1 MSIEDELKKDGII
14 VKEPLDALSRTLIS
28 KYVAEKFVSFFPFSR
43 FHYHDLFTRI
53 CRLDM
58 YFADI
63 PEGIS
68 EANYFY
74 IYFTIY
80 FKSGLPVDEMKKLC
94 VHEFLHHFQEI
105 KDQRNNLYRLG
116 LCDFTGVKV
125 HGMALNEA
133 AVQLISSKILKVK
146 EETVK
151 YYDIEFPTITPTYYP
166 LLCNLINQMAYV
178 VGDVVL
184 YDSTMYSNDR
194 FKTAF
199 INLTSE
205 STFNSVERNFDKI
218 LDTEEKIIIATSKIQ
233 NNNLSDNEIARI
245 SSKIGFY
252 KKVVQNTFIE
262 TQNKIFTSHFN
273 KRLNN
278 LYSTQDIEDFRKKL
292 YGYKN
297 LIGVTENY
305 TYFNDYYINM
315 MVKLDEVYE
324 RITGE
329 TSLLTYRRR
338 IWKIIT
344 SKIASLLGIREKETE
359 NAKII

>member
-1 MSIEDELKKDGII
+1 MI
-14 VKEPLDALSRTLIS
+14 VQCI
-28 KYVAEKFVSFFPFSR
+28 V
-43 FHYHDLFTRI
+43 
-53 CRLDM
+53 
-58 YFADI
+58 
-63 PEGIS
+63 
-68 EANYFY
+68 
-74 IYFTIY
+74 
-80 FKSGLPVDEMKKLC
+80 
-94 VHEFLHHFQEI
+94 
-105 KDQRNNLYRLG
+105 
-116 LCDFTGVKV
+116 
-125 HGMALNEA
+125 
-133 AVQLISSKILKVK
+133 
-146 EETVK
+146 
-151 YYDIEFPTITPTYYP
+151 
-166 LLCNLINQMAYV
+166 
-178 VGDVVL
+178 
-184 YDSTMYSNDR
+184 
-194 FKTAF
+194 
-199 INLTSE
+199 
-205 STFNSVERNFDKI
+205 
-218 LDTEEKIIIATSKIQ
+218 KIQ

-329 TSLLTYRRR
+329 TSLLPYRRS
-338 IWKIIT
+338 IWQIIT